1 MKLARTRQ
9 RELKYRTWGGWRPGS
24 GRKPKGERAGMS
36 HLARPVLKP
45 RFPVHVTWRFARGVW
60 NLRSKQSF
68 RELERAF
75 FASANR
81 FDVRLTKYSVQG
93 NHVHLIVEA
102 PDRVALGRGMKG
114 LGVRIARRLNRM
126 MGRRGRVLGD
136 RYHLHI
142 LKTVREVRHAVNYL
156 ENNARH
162 HYGLVEPDPYTGA
175 FLEPG
180 TWLLRRQL
188 E

>member
-9 RELKYRTWGGWRPGS
+9 GELKFRTWGGRRPGS
-24 GRKPKGERAGMS
+24 GRKPKGERAGVS
-36 HLARPVLKP
+36 HRARPVLKP

-75 FASANR
+75 FSSANR

-93 NHVHLIVEA
+93 DHVHLIVEA
-102 PDRVALGRGMKG
+102 
-114 LGVRIARRLNRM
+114 
-126 MGRRGRVLGD
+126 
-136 RYHLHI
+136 
-142 LKTVREVRHAVNYL
+142 
-156 ENNARH
+156 
-162 HYGLVEPDPYTGA
+162 
-175 FLEPG
+175 G

>member
-1 MKLARTRQ
+1 
-9 RELKYRTWGGWRPGS
+9 
-24 GRKPKGERAGMS
+24 
-36 HLARPVLKP
+36 
-45 RFPVHVTWRFARGVW
+45 
-60 NLRSKQSF
+60 
-68 RELERAF
+68 
-75 FASANR
+75 
-81 FDVRLTKYSVQG
+81 
-93 NHVHLIVEA
+93 
-102 PDRVALGRGMKG
+102 
-114 LGVRIARRLNRM
+114 
-126 MGRRGRVLGD
+126 VLGD

-156 ENNARH
+156 ENNAHH

>member
-1 MKLARTRQ
+1 
-9 RELKYRTWGGWRPGS
+9 
-24 GRKPKGERAGMS
+24 
-36 HLARPVLKP
+36 VLKP

-60 NLRSKQSF
+60 NLRSKSSF
-68 RELERAF
+68 REIEGAF

-81 FDVRLTKYSVQG
+81 FDVRLIKYSVQG

-102 PDRVALGRGMKG
+102 PDRVALGKSMKG
-114 LGVRIARRLNRM
+114 LGVRIARRLNRL

-142 LKTVREVRHAVNYL
+142 LRTPTEVRHAAHYL

-162 HYGLVEPDPYTGA
+162 HYGLDEPDPFTGA
-175 FLEPG
+175 FLEPQ
-180 TWLLRRQL
+180 TWLMRQL